1 MSFYSSSES
10 SSCLKASRVSVSWG
24 QSLSE
29 AREAAVSRLLMSLL
43 GKEVSTL
50 WSPVRKPSLLRYSS
64 RVDRGSEARN
74 LLCS

>member
-1 MSFYSSSES
+1 MLFYSSSES

-50 WSPVRKPSLLRYSS
+50 
-64 RVDRGSEARN
+64 
-74 LLCS
+74 